1 MILKFATFV
10 ALIMFLNQ
18 ATSQSVSIKLYYESL
33 CPYSRRIITDHL
45 YQTFNS
51 DLGKYMDVEFL
62 PINNGQEVFFTN
74 LNHCFDSFGLL
85 FYEIIVYTRWNRRLE
100 F

>member
-1 MILKFATFV
+1 MILEFATFV
-10 ALIMFLNQ
+10 ALMMFLDQTTN
-18 ATSQSVSIKLYYESL
+18 QSVSIKLYYESL

-62 PINNGQEVFFTN
+62 PINNGFKVFLTI
-74 LNHCFDSFGLL
+74 LNRCF
-85 FYEIIVYTRWNRRLE
+85 YTKL
-100 F
+100 

>member
-10 ALIMFLNQ
+10 ALLMILNQ

-62 PINNGQEVFFTN
+62 PINNGQEVFFYK
-74 LNHCFDSFGLL
+74 S
-85 FYEIIVYTRWNRRLE
+85 
-100 F
+100 

>member
-1 MILKFATFV
+1 MILKIATFV
-10 ALIMFLNQ
+10 AFLFLNQ

-45 YQTFNS
+45 YQTFKS

-62 PINNGQEVFFTN
+62 PINNGQDVKFIP
-74 LNHCFDSFGLL
+74 LKK
-85 FYEIIVYTRWNRRLE
+85 
-100 F
+100 

>member
-1 MILKFATFV
+1 MILEFATFV
-10 ALIMFLNQ
+10 ALMMFLDQTTN
-18 ATSQSVSIKLYYESL
+18 QSVSIKLYYESL

-62 PINNGQEVFFTN
+62 PINNGREVFLTN
-74 LNHCFDSFGLL
+74 LNRCF
-85 FYEIIVYTRWNRRLE
+85 YTK